1 MATNPFKQLD
11 VIRIASAKGSR
22 ITDCYKLM
30 YSHELWIKAY
40 AKLAP
45 NPGNLTQGTDSQTI
59 DGFNL
64 KLISEL
70 IEALRQEKFR
80 FSPVRRAYIPKKN
93 KGAKRP
99 LGVPSFKDKLVQEVM
114 RMILQNI
121 YEPIFSANSHGFREG
136 HSCHTALSQIKNT
149 WKGLVWCIEGDIK
162 GFFDNISHT
171 KLLSILE
178 QKIDDRRFLLLI
190 HNALKC
196 GYIEDWTYH
205 KTYSGTPQG
214 GTISPILA
222 NVYLHELDKFIKAFM
237 EQFHKGKT
245 RRKNR
250 EYAKLGHKI
259 AQCAKIVKAK
269 DEESQTKEWEGREE
283 LIQKVR
289 DLKKLQRKT
298 LSIDP
303 LDPAY
308 RRMKYV
314 RYADDF
320 VIGIAGTKEEATTI
334 KAKVKQFLDEN
345 LQLELSDEK
354 TLITHL
360 ENRIEFLG
368 YHFFRWNRQRVVR
381 VRYKNHKNP
390 LIKRTLSFAIK
401 LEIPQQKMIEFTK
414 KQAYGCFQTVE
425 SRHRK
430 RLVTHS
436 EVEILYT
443 YNAELRGFANYY
455 QLANNYHHLDRL
467 FHIAEYSFLKTLANK
482 RKSTVAKV
490 ASSLRSHVQ
499 GELCL
504 LVGNKTG
511 KKIPHKLVRLKHLPK
526 HSGGMKSGSP
536 QVDEM
541 PNVMKYSA
549 STELERRLMANECEA
564 CGKEGLLEVHH
575 IRKLKDLKKKRNISW
590 LEKKMIERN
599 RKTLVL
605 CYDCHHLHHEKQIP
619 IEQLE
624 SRMN

>member
-1 MATNPFKQLD
+1 MAANPFKQLD
-11 VIRIASAKGSR
+11 VIRNASAKGNR

-30 YSHELWIKAY
+30 YNRKLWIKAY

-45 NPGNLTQGTDSQTI
+45 NPGNLTPGTESQTI

-64 KLISEL
+64 KRIDQL

-80 FSPVRRAYIPKKN
+80 FSPVRRTYIPKKGK
-93 KGAKRP
+93 KGKRP

-121 YEPIFSANSHGFREG
+121 YEPLFSENSHGFREG
-136 HSCHTALSQIKNT
+136 RSCHTALSQIKHT

-162 GFFDNISHT
+162 GLFDNINHT

-190 HNALKC
+190 DNALKC
-196 GYIEDWTYH
+196 GYIEDWRYH

-222 NVYLHELDKFIKAFM
+222 NVYLHEFDRFI
-237 EQFHKGKT
+237 ETEIEDYQKGKT
-245 RRKNR
+245 RRRNR
-250 EYAKLGHKI
+250 DYAKLRSQI
-259 AQCAKIVKAK
+259 TQCSNIVKARDSACQSK
-269 DEESQTKEWEGREE
+269 QWEGRAA
-283 LIQKVR
+283 LIFKVR
-289 DLKKLQRKT
+289 HLKKLQHKT
-298 LSIDP
+298 PSIDAF
-303 LDPAY
+303 DPDY

-320 VIGIAGTKEEATTI
+320 VVGIAGTKQEALAI
-334 KAKVKQFLDEN
+334 KAKIKHFLDQH

-354 TLITHL
+354 TAITHM

-381 VRYKNHKNP
+381 VKYKNHKNP
-390 LIKRTLSFAIK
+390 LIKRTLSGAIK
-401 LEIPQQKMIEFTK
+401 LEVPQQKMIEFASK
-414 KQAYGCFQTVE
+414 KGYGCFQTVE
-425 SRHRK
+425 SRHRR
-430 RLVTHS
+430 RLINNS

-455 QLANNYHHLDRL
+455 QLANNYHHIDRL
-467 FHIAEYSFLKTLANK
+467 FHIAQTSFLKTLANK
-482 RKSTVAKV
+482 RKSTVTKV
-490 ASSLRSHVQ
+490 ATSLRSHIQ
-499 GELCL
+499 GELSL
-504 LVGNKTG
+504 KVGNKSG
-511 KKIPHKLVRLKHLPK
+511 EKVPHKLVRLKHLPK
-526 HSGGMKSGSP
+526 HRGAVKAGSS
-536 QVDEM
+536 QIDQM
-541 PNVMKYSA
+541 PNVEKYSA
-549 STELERRLMANECEA
+549 STELERRLMANQCEA
-564 CGKEGLLEVHH
+564 CGKTGSLEVHH
-575 IRKLKDLKKKRNISW
+575 IRKLKDLKKKRHISW

>member
-1 MATNPFKQLD
+1 MATNPFRQLD
-11 VIRIASAKGSR
+11 VIRKASANGNQ

-30 YSHELWIKAY
+30 YRKELWIKAY

-45 NPGNLTQGTDSQTI
+45 NPGNLTRSTDSQTI

-64 KLISEL
+64 KLVDEL
-70 IEALRQEKFR
+70 IEALRQGKFR

-93 KGAKRP
+93 KREKRP

-114 RMILQNI
+114 RMILENI
-121 YEPIFSANSHGFREG
+121 YEPVFSENSHGFREG
-136 HSCHTALSQIKNT
+136 HSCHTALSQIKHT

-162 GFFDNISHT
+162 GFFSNISHT
-171 KLLSILE
+171 KLISILE

-190 HNALKC
+190 HNALSC
-196 GYIEDWTYH
+196 GYIENWTYH

-214 GTISPILA
+214 GTVSPILA
-222 NVYLHELDKFIKAFM
+222 NVYLHELDGFIETLM
-237 EQFHKGKT
+237 EQFHSGKT
-245 RRKNR
+245 RRR
-250 EYAKLGHKI
+250 GSEYLKLRHQI
-259 AQCAKIVKAK
+259 AQRSKIVKAR
-269 DEESQTKEWEGREE
+269 DEENQSIEWEGRNQ
-283 LIQKVR
+283 LIQQVR
-289 DLKKLQRKT
+289 NLKKLQRKT

-303 LDPAY
+303 FDPSY

-345 LQLELSDEK
+345 LQLELSDAK
-354 TLITHL
+354 TFITHL

-381 VRYKNHKNP
+381 VKYKNHKNP
-390 LIKRTLSFAIK
+390 LIKRTLSGAIK
-401 LEIPQQKMIEFTK
+401 LEIPQQKMIQFVK
-414 KQAYGCFQTVE
+414 KQGYGCFLTVE

-430 RLVTHS
+430 RLINNS

-443 YNAELRGFANYY
+443 YNAELRGLANYY
-455 QLANNYHHLDRL
+455 QLANNYHHLSRL
-467 FHIAEYSFLKTLANK
+467 FHIALYSFLKTLANK

-490 ASSLRSHVQ
+490 AKALRSHIQ

-511 KKIPHKLVRLKHLPK
+511 EKHPHKWVRLKHLPK
-526 HSGGMKSGSP
+526 HSGAVRASIP
-536 QVDEM
+536 EVDEM
-541 PNVMKYSA
+541 PNVMKYS
-549 STELERRLMANECEA
+549 SCTELERRLMANKCEA
-564 CGKEGLLEVHH
+564 CGKEGYVEVHH
-575 IRKLKDLKKKRNISW
+575 IRKLKDLKKKKNISW
-590 LEKKMIERN
+590 LERKMIERH

-619 IEQLE
+619 IEQLK